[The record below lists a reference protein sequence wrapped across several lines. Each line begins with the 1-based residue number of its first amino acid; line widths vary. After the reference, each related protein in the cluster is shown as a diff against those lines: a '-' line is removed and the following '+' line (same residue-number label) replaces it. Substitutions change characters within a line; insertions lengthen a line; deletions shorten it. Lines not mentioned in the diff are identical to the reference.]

1 MFNMLS
7 RKHNSANQKTPT
19 TSLYSID
26 YDGKKNSSLVNPPT
40 NTGWTFFNDF
50 IKSAFD
56 QAFTWFMENAF
67 AK

>member
-7 RKHNSANQKTPT
+7 RKHNSANQKTPA

-67 AK
+67 AT